1 MFYDIREFESH
12 SFRHNVSPKYPSYL
26 GFSFFHHAMSFASP
40 QRAWVRLPSGR
51 RIDLNN
57 PTFADID
64 DTDLALGLARTFRW
78 GGHSRW
84 PLPMSVAQHSLLV
97 LQIRRNQSTLSPTA
111 QLRELLHDAEEG
123 LLGFDPI
130 SPLKP
135 LLGDSFLALMDR
147 MQKVLFAKYGI
158 PWWTAQDKARH
169 KKADI
174 LAAASEAIHVAGWAR
189 DEVRSV
195 LGIEVA
201 PLDTDPLCAIYG
213 GTAWEPWPVDV
224 CVERFLNELQA
235 LLAARDR
242 A

>member
-1 MFYDIREFESH
+1 
-12 SFRHNVSPKYPSYL
+12 
-26 GFSFFHHAMSFASP
+26 MSTSST

-97 LQIRRNQSTLSPTA
+97 LQIRRGQSTLSPNA

-135 LLGDSFLALMDR
+135 LLGDGFLALMDR
-147 MQKVLFAKYGI
+147 MQKVLFAKYGL
-158 PWWTAQDKARH
+158 PWWTTQEKARH

-174 LAAASEAIHVAGWAR
+174 LAAASEAIHVAGWER

-195 LGIEVA
+195 LGIDIA
-201 PLDTDPLCAIYG
+201 PLEADPLCTLYG
-213 GTAWEPWPVDV
+213 GTPWEPWPVDV
-224 CVERFLNELQA
+224 CVERFLHELHQ
-235 LLAARDR
+235 LLAARDKG
-242 A
+242 